1 MSYEYDFNNFAI
13 KALNIEF
20 ACPNCGCEV
29 FGENLCVPLPDLLA
43 ERSVDSENLYDECLE
58 CPHCEK
64 EYDVVIC
71 SSMCGG
77 FLTIDDLNKDWV
89 VKIDEIDDYESYFN
103 DISDVLEIDSTFAV
117 LQRDVFN
124 LQKLM
129 NIQLNN
135 KELQD
140 IFYRQVF
147 SGAITC
153 LEDYLSN
160 TLIKNTLNSDVFL
173 RNFVNKYRPFSE
185 QKINIRDIS
194 EKFESIN
201 DFVKDALVNDIM
213 YHNLQKIK
221 PIYEQTFGIDFPEI
235 ESVIKAIIK
244 RHDFVHRNGKDKNGN
259 IVVISADDVNNLL
272 KEVLIFSQDIDKK
285 ISNQIQNS
293 DE

>member
-1 MSYEYDFNNFAI
+1 MSYEYDFNNFST

-20 ACPNCGCEV
+20 ACPNCGYEV
-29 FGENLCVPLPDLLA
+29 LGENLCVPLPNLLA
-43 ERSVDSENLYDECLE
+43 ERSSDSENSNDECLE

-64 EYDVVIC
+64 EYDVVIY
-71 SSMCGG
+71 SGMCGG

-89 VKIDEIDDYESYFN
+89 VKIDEIDDYESY
-103 DISDVLEIDSTFAV
+103 ISDILEIDSTFAV

-129 NIQLNN
+129 NIQLND

-185 QKINIRDIS
+185 QKINIRDIF

-201 DFVKDALVNDIM
+201 DFVKDTLVNDIM

-221 PIYEQTFGIDFPEI
+221 PIYEQTFGISIPDI
-235 ESVIKAIIK
+235 GNLMRAINK

-259 IVVISADDVNNLL
+259 IMVISADDVNNLL
-272 KEVLIFSQDIDKK
+272 KEVLDFSQDIDRQ